1 MSLNERSTPN
11 EISYAFSGIPTFL
24 GSDYVHPNDL
34 VERNPAITVMG
45 VPFDEGVPYMP
56 GSRFAPRSIREHSM
70 RFSKNGIYNHETE
83 QILLMNELTKNRVVD
98 IGDVNITPT
107 DIEGT
112 FRKISDMV
120 QMVMEEKTLLISLG
134 GDHSITYPIV
144 RAIETPHHV
153 VHFDAH
159 TDFFPIRPGFENT
172 NAHAFRHISNMSHVK
187 SLTQVGYRSIR
198 DHSGIDSRKSGNRVI
213 GMDEFHAI
221 GPKGVADSI
230 PKGESCYVSIDID
243 VLDSSIVPGCVSAEP
258 DGFRYKEL
266 RDSLAA
272 LASNNRILGF
282 ELVEVNPQLD
292 VGTGITSYI
301 AAQTLI
307 EFLGHICEQPS
318 WKEGTYYL

>member
-1 MSLNERSTPN
+1 MYQNEHSTPN

-24 GSDYVHPNDL
+24 GSDYVHLDNL
-34 VERNPAITVMG
+34 SERKPAIAVMG

-56 GSRFAPRSIREHSM
+56 GSRFGPRAIREHSM
-70 RFSKNGIYNHETE
+70 RFSKNGIYNHQTD
-83 QILLMNELTKNRVVD
+83 QILLRDELAKNRMLD

-112 FRKISDMV
+112 FRKISDTV
-120 QMVMEEKTLLISLG
+120 RKVMEEKTMLITLG

-198 DHSGIDSRKSGNRVI
+198 DHSGIDSREAGNRVI
-213 GMDEFHAI
+213 GMDEFHTI
-221 GPKGVADSI
+221 GPQGVADSI
-230 PKGESCYVSIDID
+230 PRGEPCYVSIDID

-266 RDSLAA
+266 RDSLSA

-301 AAQTLI
+301 AAQTII
-307 EFLGHICEQPS
+307 EFLGHICVQAWWDE
-318 WKEGTYYL
+318 

>member
-1 MSLNERSTPN
+1 MSQNGHSTPN

-24 GSDYVHPNDL
+24 GSDHVHLDSLGERDL
-34 VERNPAITVMG
+34 AIAVMG

-56 GSRFAPRSIREHSM
+56 GARFAPRSIREHSM
-70 RFSKNGIYNHETE
+70 RFGRNGIYNHQMD
-83 QILLMNELTKNRVVD
+83 QILLGEELAKVRMLD

-112 FRKISDMV
+112 FRKISDTV
-120 QMVMEEKTLLISLG
+120 RRVMEDKTMLITLG

-159 TDFFPIRPGFENT
+159 TDFFPIRSGFENT

-187 SLTQVGYRSIR
+187 SLTQIGYRSIR
-198 DHSGIDSRKSGNRVI
+198 DHSGIDSRKAGNRVI

-221 GPKGVADSI
+221 GAQGVAECI
-230 PKGESCYVSIDID
+230 PSGEPCYVSIDID
-243 VLDSSIVPGCVSAEP
+243 VLDSAIVPGCVSAEP

-272 LASNNRILGF
+272 LASNNEIKGF
-282 ELVEVNPQLD
+282 ELVEVNSQLD

-301 AAQTLI
+301 AAQTII
-307 EFLGHICEQPS
+307 EFLGHICDQPW
-318 WKEGTYYL
+318 WKDSKI